1 MNIKITKEE
10 HERLQSL
17 VMGTYVFGSHLYGTN
32 TESSDKD
39 LLHFIPADFTTG
51 SEIAYNTYPCIHQF
65 QYDDL
70 ENNEQHIYTTQRQ
83 FTRNLISGD
92 SGVNLD
98 VAMFHK
104 KFPFEQLFTYKIVK
118 SILGFAK
125 RDVKNGKKFHAMR
138 NIFYAYC
145 MLEKSEL
152 PGLKG
157 LKMIH
162 DTHDHLYQYDKKE
175 VTEQILSFRNKLNE
189 LYNRGEI
196 PTYWVPKVDDD
207 SLLKK
212 LLDSNNIRE
221 FRYD

>member
-10 HERLQSL
+10 HERLQEH

-32 TESSDKD
+32 TESSDKN
-39 LLHFIPADFTTG
+39 LLHFIPADFTAG

-104 KFPFEQLFTYKIVK
+104 KFAFEQLFTYKIVK

-138 NIFYAYC
+138 NVSYAFC

-152 PGLKG
+152 PSLKG
-157 LKMIH
+157 LKM
-162 DTHDHLYQYDKKE
+162 LYDSDQNGYKYDKKD
-175 VTEQILSFRNKLNE
+175 VSDQILSFRAKLNE
-189 LYNRGEI
+189 LYDRGEI

-212 LLDSNNIRE
+212 LLDSNNTRE
-221 FRYD
+221 FRYG

>member
-10 HERLQSL
+10 HDILQES
-17 VMGTYVFGSHLYGTN
+17 VMETYVFGSHLYGTN

-39 LLHFIPADFTTG
+39 LLHFIPIDFTKG
-51 SEIAYNTYPCIHQF
+51 SEIVYSTYPCIHQF

-70 ENNEQHIYTTQRQ
+70 ENNEQHIYTTHRQ
-83 FTRNLISGD
+83 FVKNLISGD

-98 VAMFHK
+98 VAIFHK
-104 KFPFEQLFTYKIVK
+104 KFPFKQLFTYKIIK

-138 NIFYAYC
+138 NSYYAYC
-145 MLEKSEL
+145 MLDKSAL
-152 PGLKG
+152 PSLEAI
-157 LKMIH
+157 KMI
-162 DTHDHLYQYDKKE
+162 YENERNGYKYDKNE
-175 VTEQILSFRNKLNE
+175 VTQQILSFRNKLNE

-196 PTYWVPKVDDD
+196 PTYYTPEVNDD
-207 SLLKK
+207 SLLQK
-212 LLDSNNIRE
+212 LLDSNNTRE